1 MLSVLVSTR
10 FQVLFHSPLG
20 VLFTFPSRYCSTIGH
35 QVVFRLGRWSSRVPT
50 GFHVSG
56 GTLDPRH
63 ASTIFRYGTFTL
75 FGQPSQVVLLT
86 VSAIMQVRTPA
97 KLLQLVWPPPRSL
110 ATTSGISVDVFS
122 WPYLDVS
129 VQAVPHVHLW
139 IQCTLTQVCC
149 AGFPHSEISGSML
162 ICSSPKLIAAC
173 HVFHRLLM
181 PRHSP
186 CTLYSLTSSL
196 WTPYPS
202 LPPGL
207 AKAHS
212 LRHSSS
218 RSEIFWISSR
228 FLALAERSTSIHSLK
243 VTFRLVTFGSQKKS

>member
-1 MLSVLVSTR
+1 MFPPGFTCPAVLWILAMLCR
-10 FQVLFHSPLG
+10 FQIRDFHPLRS
-20 VLFTFPSRYCSTIGH
+20 TFPGCSLNSSTI
-35 QVVFRLGRWSSRVPT
+35 T
-50 GFHVSG
+50 
-56 GTLDPRH
+56 
-63 ASTIFRYGTFTL
+63 
-75 FGQPSQVVLLT
+75 
-86 VSAIMQVRTPA
+86 QVRTPA

-129 VQAVPHVHLW
+129 VQAVPHVQLW
-139 IQCTLTQVCC
+139 IHCTLTQVCC

-196 WTPYPS
+196 RTPYPS
-202 LPPGL
+202 LPSL
-207 AKAHS
+207 ATKAHS
-212 LRHSSS
+212 LRRSSS

-228 FLALAERSTSIHSLK
+228 FWC
-243 VTFRLVTFGSQKKS
+243 

>member
-1 MLSVLVSTR
+1 MVLPCSHRVTR
-10 FQVLFHSPLG
+10 VRRYSGSSPC
-20 VLFTFPSRYCSTIGH
+20 FA
-35 QVVFRLGRWSSRVPT
+35 VFG
-50 GFHVSG
+50 
-56 GTLDPRH
+56 
-63 ASTIFRYGTFTL
+63 YGTFTL
-75 FGQPSQVVLLT
+75 CGQPSQVVLLT
-86 VSAIMQVRTPA
+86 VFAIMRVQTPA

-186 CTLYSLTSSL
+186 CTLYSLTFVAVDSVSLASARCGESSL
-196 WTPYPS
+196 TPSQLLS
-202 LPPGL
+202 LGNL
-207 AKAHS
+207 
-212 LRHSSS
+212 LD
-218 RSEIFWISSR
+218 
-228 FLALAERSTSIHSLK
+228 FLAFFGACGTQYFYPQFKGYFSFGHLWFSKEKLELCRLPFGFNCSLLP
-243 VTFRLVTFGSQKKS
+243 FYY

>member
-1 MLSVLVSTR
+1 MLCR
-10 FQVLFHSPLG
+10 FQIRDFHPLRS
-20 VLFTFPSRYCSTIGH
+20 TFPGCS
-35 QVVFRLGRWSSRVPT
+35 LNSS
-50 GFHVSG
+50 
-56 GTLDPRH
+56 
-63 ASTIFRYGTFTL
+63 TFT
-75 FGQPSQVVLLT
+75 
-86 VSAIMQVRTPA
+86 QVRTPA

-173 HVFHRLLM
+173 HVFLRLLM

-186 CTLYSLTSSL
+186 CTLYSLTSSAQA
-196 WTPYPS
+196 PHPS
-202 LPPGL
+202 LPPSV

-212 LRHSSS
+212 LHRSSS
-218 RSEIFWISSR
+218 RSEIFGFPR
-228 FLALAERSTSIHSLK
+228 VFGACRNALLLSTVLRLLF
-243 VTFRLVTFGSQKKS
+243 VLVTFGSH

>member
-1 MLSVLVSTR
+1 MVV
-10 FQVLFHSPLG
+10 H
-20 VLFTFPSRYCSTIGH
+20 PSSHR
-35 QVVFRLGRWSSRVPT
+35 VSRVRRYSGYSLP
-50 GFHVSG
+50 VSSF
-56 GTLDPRH
+56 T
-63 ASTIFRYGTFTL
+63 YGTVTL
-75 FGQPSQVVLLT
+75 YGRLSHTVQLDSSGHDASPNPENPEGPS
-86 VSAIMQVRTPA
+86 
-97 KLLQLVWPPPRSL
+97 VWPPPRSL

-186 CTLYSLTSSL
+186 CTLYSLTS
-196 WTPYPS
+196 
-202 LPPGL
+202 
-207 AKAHS
+207 
-212 LRHSSS
+212 
-218 RSEIFWISSR
+218 
-228 FLALAERSTSIHSLK
+228 
-243 VTFRLVTFGSQKKS
+243 RL